1 MVLCVSVQLYV
12 IRVTC
17 RDRSRYIIRRRYRQ
31 FDEMQKHLEQRFPVE
46 AGEFSQK
53 ERILPNLPG
62 KAALATSQLGVFFPV
77 GILSSLC

>member
-17 RDRSRYIIRRRYRQ
+17 DRSRYIIRRRYRQ